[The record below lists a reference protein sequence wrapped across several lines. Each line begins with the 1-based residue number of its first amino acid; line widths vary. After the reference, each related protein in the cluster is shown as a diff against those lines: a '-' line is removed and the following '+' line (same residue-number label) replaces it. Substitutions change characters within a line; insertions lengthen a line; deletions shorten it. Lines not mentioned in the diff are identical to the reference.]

1 MIYEYKALGGKV
13 AMDYLSELMSK
24 GKSAKQAGRKLATLS
39 TTIKNQALV
48 SMADALEQEYVSIL
62 AANAIDVE
70 NGKVKG
76 LSESLLDRLA
86 LTESRIKSMAEG
98 LRQIAELPDPIG
110 EVLSINQRP
119 NGLRISKVRVPLGVI
134 GIIYES
140 RPNVTVDATG
150 LCLKAGNAVLLRG
163 GSEAI
168 HSNIAI
174 MKVIAEAAYKAGIP
188 VGALELI
195 ETTDRQAVNAMLKLN
210 RYLDVI
216 IPRGGAGLIKTVVEN
231 STVPVIET
239 GTGICHTFIDE
250 SADLVMAQS
259 IAFNAKVSRPGTCNS
274 METLLVH
281 QGIAEAFLPALLSKY
296 SQAGV
301 ELRGCPLTMK
311 CHQEV
316 KSAKDEDWSTEYLD
330 CILSIKVVANL
341 DEALEHIHQYSTLHS
356 EAIVTKNDEAAAR
369 FQQEVDAAA
378 VYVNASTRFT
388 DGFEFG
394 FGAEIGISTQ
404 KIHAR
409 GPMGLTE
416 LTSIKYLI
424 AGNGQIR

>member
-1 MIYEYKALGGKV
+1 
-13 AMDYLSELMSK
+13 MDYLSELTTK
-24 GKSAKQAGRKLATLS
+24 GKEAKQAGRKLATVS
-39 TTIKNQALV
+39 TAIKNQALV
-48 SMADALEQEYVSIL
+48 SMADALEQEYRSIL
-62 AANAIDVE
+62 TANAIDVE
-70 NGKVKG
+70 NARVKG
-76 LSESLLDRLA
+76 LSESMIDRLA
-86 LTESRIKSMAEG
+86 LTENRIQAMAVG
-98 LRQIAELPDPIG
+98 LRQVAELPDPIG
-110 EVLSINQRP
+110 EVMSSVRRP
-119 NGLRISKVRVPLGVI
+119 NGLEISKIRVPFGVI

-174 MKVIAEAAYKAGIP
+174 IKVIARAAYKAGIP

-195 ETTDRQAVNAMLKLN
+195 ESTDRQAVNAMLKLKQ
-210 RYLDVI
+210 YLDVI

-239 GTGICHTFIDE
+239 GTGICHTYVDE
-250 SADLVMAQS
+250 CADMAMAQA
-259 IAFNAKVSRPGTCNS
+259 ICFNAKVSRPGTCNS

-281 QGIAEAFLPALLSKY
+281 QGVADQFLPAMLTKY
-296 SQAGV
+296 HEAGV
-301 ELRGCPLTMK
+301 ELRGCPKVMK
-311 CHQEV
+311 YHEAV
-316 KSAKDEDWSTEYLD
+316 TLATNDDWATEYSD
-330 CILSIKVVANL
+330 FILSIKVVANL
-341 DEALEHIHQYSTLHS
+341 DEALEHIHQYSTRHS
-356 EAIVTKNDEAAAR
+356 EAIITKNDNHVAR

-404 KIHAR
+404 KLHAR
-409 GPMGLTE
+409 GPMGLVE

-424 AGNGQIR
+424 AGNGQIRT

>member
-1 MIYEYKALGGKV
+1 
-13 AMDYLSELMSK
+13 MDYLAELMSK

-39 TTIKNQALV
+39 TAIKNQALV
-48 SMADALEQEYVSIL
+48 SMADALEEKYSIIL

-70 NGKVKG
+70 NGKGKG
-76 LSESLLDRLA
+76 LSDSLLDRLA
-86 LTESRIKSMAEG
+86 LTKSRISAMAEG

-110 EVLSINQRP
+110 EVLSTDQRP
-119 NGLRISKVRVPLGVI
+119 NGLNINKVRVPLGVI

-188 VGALELI
+188 AGALELI

-250 SADLVMAQS
+250 SADLAMAQS

-316 KSAKDEDWSTEYLD
+316 KPAKDEDWATEYLD

-424 AGNGQIR
+424 TGNGQIR